1 MPELA
6 DELLTLPN
14 LINIWSL
21 VTFNTRLETLHVV
34 LDPLLSFQSIKTI
47 IVWFWTSSFPSVRS
61 SMYARDFSFII
72 DGCLP
77 DISTFIHVTQ
87 WHSLKTERFKLTS
100 VGLMDIDWKYF
111 LGKLRS
117 RASRKP
123 FCWKLLSFRKKLKV
137 EMYFKFNAPVK
148 RAVLNHEIS
157 LTSPHCQNINMT
169 LRMNHKHLKLD
180 CH

>member
-1 MPELA
+1 MPEQADKLLA
-6 DELLTLPN
+6 LPN

-47 IVWFWTSSFPSVRS
+47 IVWFWTSSFSSSFWS

-100 VGLMDIDWKYF
+100 VGFDGYRLQHFQFQSFSQLTLELF
-111 LGKLRS
+111 LKNSGVS
-117 RASRKP
+117 RRY
-123 FCWKLLSFRKKLKV
+123 WELVDLLQEWS
-137 EMYFKFNAPVK
+137 
-148 RAVLNHEIS
+148 VLN
-157 LTSPHCQNINMT
+157 
-169 LRMNHKHLKLD
+169 R
-180 CH
+180 

>member
-1 MPELA
+1 MSSCAFLHKKLKGRQPFNVCNAWDMPEQADKLLA
-6 DELLTLPN
+6 LPN

-47 IVWFWTSSFPSVRS
+47 IVWFWTSSFSSSVWS

-87 WHSLKTERFKLTS
+87 WQRLKTERFKLTS
-100 VGLMDIDWKYF
+100 VGFDGYRLQYF
-111 LGKLRS
+111 Q
-117 RASRKP
+117 
-123 FCWKLLSFRKKLKV
+123 F
-137 EMYFKFNAPVK
+137 
-148 RAVLNHEIS
+148 
-157 LTSPHCQNINMT
+157 
-169 LRMNHKHLKLD
+169 
-180 CH
+180 